1 MRPRDLEVSALDL
14 RRWGWLLV
22 ALLALFLGT
31 SSAAAHATSTLA
43 INVGESSCEQLAH
56 GARVCGYD
64 DRAQQVLR
72 SPAAPHLVLRLRD
85 APPTPVV
92 GSAAQPS
99 LWPAS
104 GVAAEAAGG
113 GAAKAEQ
120 YVYRVH
126 GGDSGP
132 MGHSWTPENPM
143 GMANP
148 RGELGL
154 PKVNS
159 GQQLTRA
166 RVTDM
171 EGVMKRDALPLDGN
185 PGGAPEWLFP
195 DPLSQ
200 LEVHWTIP
208 LVPPW

>member
-1 MRPRDLEVSALDL
+1 MSTARHWSRP
-14 RRWGWLLV
+14 GI
-22 ALLALFLGT
+22 LLALGLLAALLTAFPTL
-31 SSAAAHATSTLA
+31 SASAAGRLAAATATA
-43 INVGESSCEQLAH
+43 TDGGIYTYDRGQQL
-56 GARVCGYD
+56 
-64 DRAQQVLR
+64 
-72 SPAAPHLVLRLRD
+72 
-85 APPTPVV
+85 
-92 GSAAQPS
+92 SAATYAAKVEPRSTSPEPLTSAGTIPVPS
-99 LWPAS
+99 RSAS
-104 GVAAEAAGG
+104 ATGVAAEAGAG

-132 MGHSWTPENPM
+132 MGHSWTPANPM
-143 GMANP
+143 GMSNP
-148 RGELGL
+148 RAELGL
-154 PKVNS
+154 PKGNS
-159 GQQLTRA
+159 GQMLTRA

-171 EGVMKRDALPLDGN
+171 EGVMQRDALPLDGN